1 MREIDLRG
9 ELDALDNLRM
19 RRRTDISVG
28 LATSR
33 NSNSRTASDSIKY
46 CIDGIL
52 AGIGL
57 FVLLPMILM
66 VVAILLVTQGRP
78 IFLAHRRVGKNGV
91 LFSCLK
97 FRTMVTNGEE
107 VLAQHLDTHPAA
119 RAEWNATRKLR
130 DDPRVTP
137 FGKLLRKNSVDEV
150 PQLLNV
156 LRGEMSLV
164 GPRPIVP
171 SEAELYGAY
180 FADYMKVRPGL
191 TGLWQV
197 SGRSDTSYNAR
208 VELDARYVAERSLW
222 GDMAIMAR
230 TIPAVLSSRGS
241 Y

>member
-1 MREIDLRG
+1 MREIDLRSQ
-9 ELDALDNLRM
+9 LDTLDNLRV
-19 RRRTDISVG
+19 RRRAGVSVG
-28 LATSR
+28 LGTSR
-33 NSNSRTASDSIKY
+33 NSTARVASDSIKY
-46 CIDGIL
+46 CIDSTL
-52 AGIGL
+52 AGIAL
-57 FVLLPMILM
+57 VVLLPMILM
-66 VVAILLVTQGRP
+66 VAAILLVTQGRP
-78 IFLAHRRVGKNGV
+78 IFLAHRRIGKNGV

-97 FRTMVTNGEE
+97 FRTMVKNGEE
-107 VLAQHLDTHPAA
+107 VLAQHLDANPAA

-137 FGKLLRKNSVDEV
+137 FGKLLRKNSVDEI

-222 GDMAIMAR
+222 GDVMIMAR

>member
-1 MREIDLRG
+1 
-9 ELDALDNLRM
+9 M
-19 RRRTDISVG
+19 RRRTGVSVG
-28 LATSR
+28 LGTSKKS
-33 NSNSRTASDSIKY
+33 NSNVASDSIKY
-46 CIDGIL
+46 CVDGIL
-52 AGIGL
+52 AGIAL
-57 FVLLPMILM
+57 MVLLPMILM
-66 VVAILLVTQGRP
+66 VAAILLVTQGRP
-78 IFLAHRRVGKNGV
+78 IFLSHRRIGKNGV

-107 VLAQHLDTHPAA
+107 VLAKHLDDHPAA
-119 RAEWNATRKLR
+119 RAEWIATRKLR

-171 SEAELYGAY
+171 SEAELYGAH

-197 SGRSDTSYNAR
+197 SGRSDTSYDAR

-222 GDMAIMAR
+222 GDMMIMVR